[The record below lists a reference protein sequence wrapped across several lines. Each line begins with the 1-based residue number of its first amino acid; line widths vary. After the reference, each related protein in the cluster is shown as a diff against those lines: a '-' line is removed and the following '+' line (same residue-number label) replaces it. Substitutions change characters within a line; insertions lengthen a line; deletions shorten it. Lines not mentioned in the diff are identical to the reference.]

1 MRITI
6 QDNGAADM
14 LDRFAE
20 KIKSGLP
27 QGLARAGKIVEG
39 DARAHAPVDTGRLRG
54 SITSQAQGLSCEIG
68 TSVEYA
74 IYQEFGTYKMKAHP
88 FLVPALKNNTE
99 NIKQVIKDS
108 IK

>member
-6 QDNGAADM
+6 QDNGASDM
-14 LDRFAE
+14 LAGFSG
-20 KIKSGLP
+20 KILNGLP
-27 QGLARAGKIVEG
+27 LGIARAGKMVEG
-39 DARAHAPVDTGRLRG
+39 DARAMAPIDTGRLRS
-54 SITSQAQGLSCEIG
+54 SIVSQAEGLSCGIG
-68 TSVEYA
+68 TNVEYA

-99 NIKQVIKDS
+99 NIKQIIKDS